1 MLTSKCNRCSDFNW
15 KLLAVDL
22 TEMLENLRGVIF
34 LIHTVYTLKQR
45 LQGGLEQVNKMLKV
59 SSYDE
64 SFDHIFW
71 NVAIYLFYLLSVTMS
86 GEFAHGS
93 WSHHSPCSAAS
104 DIVAAIADF
113 HHQVDRIIIFRVDRW
128 TSDSTDSH
136 GCSAAVYRS
145 QGTKVCR
152 YNWYSA
158 GSLVSNKIYGNNFIY
173 FLHSETVMVWNYQNA
188 SWLQFKKINFL
199 CHFL

>member
-1 MLTSKCNRCSDFNW
+1 MFRFQLKIVSRWLDRNVRKPTGCNFFDSHCVHFKIAAARGSGASQQNAESLLLRW
-15 KLLAVDL
+15 KFWSH
-22 TEMLENLRGVIF
+22 F
-34 LIHTVYTLKQR
+34 LIYR
-45 LQGGLEQVNKMLKV
+45 
-59 SSYDE
+59 S
-64 SFDHIFW
+64 IW

-93 WSHHSPCSAAS
+93 WSHHSSCSAAS

-173 FLHSETVMVWNYQNA
+173 LLHSETVMVWNYQNA